1 MKNFKKIYIGKGTQ
15 VEDMDMVT
23 VNIDMDQASEFI
35 FEYDGKKYLRF
46 EVARMKET
54 SQYGKTHTCYVS
66 KLEEADEPATLNE
79 AAANSTGGKAPRK
92 KRK

>member
-1 MKNFKKIYIGKGTQ
+1 MESKDIVTINIA
-15 VEDMDMVT
+15 MD
-23 VNIDMDQASEFI
+23 DASEFI

-46 EVARMKET
+46 EVARMQKT